1 MTEQL
6 SLPSIDGYT
15 VESYKTSISGSITE
29 GRDQPARPL
38 RMYDDV
44 VGIVVGSVGPTGGDP
59 LFVDGKPAPARTQ
72 KVSVTQFLV
81 PLSEE
86 TKRDLS
92 NLLGRIYA
100 ENLDAGLS
108 LGLVDEDEVPQARA
122 S

>member
-6 SLPSIDGYT
+6 SLPSVDGYK
-15 VESYKTSISGSITE
+15 VQSYKTSVSGSISE

-38 RMYDDV
+38 RMYDNV

-59 LFVDGKPAPARTQ
+59 LFVDGEPAPARTQ
-72 KVSVTQFLV
+72 KVSVTQFLI
-81 PLSEE
+81 PLSEA
-86 TKRDLS
+86 TQKDLD

-100 ENLDAGLS
+100 ENLAAGRS
-108 LGLVDEDEVPQARA
+108 MGLVEEDEAKA